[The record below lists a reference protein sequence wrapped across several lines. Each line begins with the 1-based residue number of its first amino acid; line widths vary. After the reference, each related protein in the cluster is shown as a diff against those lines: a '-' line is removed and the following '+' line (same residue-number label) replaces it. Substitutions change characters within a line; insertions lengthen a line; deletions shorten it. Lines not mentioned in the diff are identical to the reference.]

1 MATKSTT
8 RFASTSQPFHL
19 ADVRAW
25 AILKAIRGHQRAYFG
40 PCRVNL
46 PVNPSRLP
54 VGPVRP
60 SGPVLCGTGVA
71 RS

>member
-25 AILKAIRGHQRAYFG
+25 AILKAICGHERGFFDEG
-40 PCRVNL
+40 PA
-46 PVNPSRLP
+46 SLP
-54 VGPVRP
+54 VGPVRLP
-60 SGPVLCGTGVA
+60 AGVVQGQGV
-71 RS
+71 RHE

>member
-1 MATKSTT
+1 MATQITT
-8 RFASTSQPFHL
+8 RFASTSQHFHL

-25 AILKAIRGHQRAYFG
+25 AILKAICGHERAYFG

-54 VGPVRP
+54 A
-60 SGPVLCGTGVA
+60 GVVEGQGVPHE
-71 RS
+71 

>member
-8 RFASTSQPFHL
+8 RFASTSQPSRL

-25 AILKAIRGHQRAYFG
+25 AILKASCGHQRGYFG

-46 PVNPSRLP
+46 PVGPLRLP
-54 VGPVRP
+54 AAVVEGQGVRH
-60 SGPVLCGTGVA
+60 V
-71 RS
+71 